1 MQMTKHATARF
12 KPRQKIKNNP
22 EMMRKFALALERG
35 SILDGEHQRPG
46 TICYVFDGYKYIVSE
61 DREYLITVI
70 PAKKPSSTSKRHLID
85 EIRVR
90 QNKLEARLCLN
101 L

>member
-1 MQMTKHATARF
+1 MHMTKHATARF
-12 KPRQKIKNNP
+12 KQRQKIKNSP
-22 EMMRKFALALERG
+22 EMMRKFALALKRG
-35 SILDGEHQRPG
+35 TILDGENTRPG
-46 TICYVFDGYKYIVSE
+46 TLCYVFDGYKYIVSA
-61 DREYLITVI
+61 DKEYLITVF
-70 PAKKPSSTSKRHLID
+70 PAKKPSSVSKRHLID